1 MGSAA
6 ESLASMPNLIPVIAI
21 DHGGPIGAHIG
32 VGEGLLN
39 PTVLNTGWILTRISH
54 QLRNAG

>member
-6 ESLASMPNLIPVIAI
+6 EYLASMPDLIPAIAI